1 VSKHNQEAEKMRPF
15 AQVLVIAGL
24 SLSMFAAESPFTG
37 TWKLKPSNGDAGNSI
52 AKVRADSQ
60 HITLEQRF
68 VDDKGQ
74 SHTVTCDAKFDGKDY
89 SVSGSEEFD
98 SVSVKRVN
106 DKRIIAT
113 WKKSGKRVGTSD
125 VRVSQDGNSQTVDFT
140 SYRGKSPEKSTDIY
154 EKQ

>member
-1 VSKHNQEAEKMRPF
+1 MRPF
-15 AQVLVIAGL
+15 VQVLVIAGL
-24 SLSMFAAESPFTG
+24 SLSMFAAQSPFTG
-37 TWKLKPSNGDAGNSI
+37 TWKLKPSNGGAGNSI
-52 AKVRADSQ
+52 AKVQADDQ

-74 SHTVTCDAKFDGKDY
+74 SYTVSCDAKFDGKDY
-89 SVSGSEEFD
+89 PVSGSPEFD
-98 SVSVKRVN
+98 SVSIKRVG

-125 VRVSQDGNSQTVDFT
+125 VRVSQDGKSQTVNYVD
-140 SYRGKSPEKSTDIY
+140 YRGKSPEKSADIY